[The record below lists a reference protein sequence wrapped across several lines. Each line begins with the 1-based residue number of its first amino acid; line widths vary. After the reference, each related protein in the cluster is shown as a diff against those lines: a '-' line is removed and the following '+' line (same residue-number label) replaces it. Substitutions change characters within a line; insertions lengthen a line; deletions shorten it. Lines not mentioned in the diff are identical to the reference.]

1 MARPFEH
8 SRPELAVWG
17 RAEPRVLILPEAGQ
31 GPQAWAGVGRALAA
45 RGIAAACL
53 AYPGHGALPWSPP
66 PQTGLRDYAL
76 LAARAAGGLGRPLLV
91 GQGLGGWL
99 AQRLLEWAD
108 LPALLLAPW
117 PTPLAARAPRL
128 AWRLLRGRP
137 WGAAWLV
144 EPAALRWQA
153 ALGLAGGAPRRRGR
167 APCLVAAREGDA
179 WLPPA
184 ALAGCARRLG
194 AEMLALPASAGSSW
208 REPALVLALLAK
220 LAARL

>member
-8 SRPELAVWG
+8 SRPELAIWG
-17 RAEPRVLILPEAGQ
+17 RAQPRILILPEAGQ
-31 GPQAWAGVGRALAA
+31 GPPGWVGVGRALAA

-53 AYPGHGALPWSPP
+53 AYPGHGAEPWSPP
-66 PQTGLRDYAL
+66 WQTGLRDYAL

-91 GQGLGGWL
+91 GRGLGGWL
-99 AQRLLEWAD
+99 AQRLLALAD

-117 PTPLAARAPRL
+117 PAPLATRAPRL
-128 AWRLLRGRP
+128 AWRLLRGRTL
-137 WGAAWLV
+137 GAGSLA

-153 ALGLAGGAPRRRGR
+153 ALGLAGAAPRRKGR
-167 APCLVAAREGDA
+167 APCLVAAREGDP

-184 ALAGCARRLG
+184 ALDGCARRLG
-194 AEMLALPASAGSSW
+194 AEMLTLPASAGFSW